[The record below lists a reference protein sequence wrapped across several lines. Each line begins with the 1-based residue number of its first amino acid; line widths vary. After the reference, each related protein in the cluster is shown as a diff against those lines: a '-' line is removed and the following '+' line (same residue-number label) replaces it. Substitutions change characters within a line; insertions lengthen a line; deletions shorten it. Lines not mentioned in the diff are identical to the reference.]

1 MKASLLSAD
10 VQSEI
15 KQIHKVK
22 GRNQF
27 TKNHIVLGRYQQNE
41 KLLCPNFTEQAN
53 RLKAA
58 ADQFNDVFKSDLKI
72 CLPKN
77 GTSVT
82 LLEFGDEINTIRTK
96 FTTWKKVNVLDSCFD
111 NLLTKFIQGAD
122 SLLELQQSTSSE
134 NNLKKSE
141 VLLKRSIKDKSFPPF
156 QKLCGS
162 D

>member
-41 KLLCPNFTEQAN
+41 KLLCPNFIEQAN

-72 CLPKN
+72 CLPKK

-96 FTTWKKVNVLDSCFD
+96 FATWKKVNV
-111 NLLTKFIQGAD
+111 
-122 SLLELQQSTSSE
+122 
-134 NNLKKSE
+134 
-141 VLLKRSIKDKSFPPF
+141 RSR
-156 QKLCGS
+156 
-162 D
+162 